1 MCRRPLACRGL
12 VPPALKSFRPR
23 LLQIAAIR
31 DHRRAASARARAGSA
46 LEGTPAGALLDR
58 VEVSALAAMGKRDG
72 LIERIDRALPAARAA
87 GTYFDLVVLLVL
99 RSSLNEGVRPEL
111 IEERDKLLDQLG
123 IVAVRVLVQVP

>member
-1 MCRRPLACRGL
+1 MQFPRFLPATCGL
-12 VPPALKSFRPR
+12 TLLLGSCLVAVHADDENSTPTSCTYFGAEREKFVAL
-23 LLQIAAIR
+23 
-31 DHRRAASARARAGSA
+31 
-46 LEGTPAGALLDR
+46 
-58 VEVSALAAMGKRDG
+58 ALAAMGKRDG